1 MHFLFDSAGLPVVV
15 HMGSAGL
22 AVASSGL
29 SWVLLAQSTDINR
42 RATGCPTTWFCPGEV
57 MSVPSSPP
65 VPLGG
70 HIKAEGLGRWLKV
83 RVMMARVMRDWG
95 G

>member
-1 MHFLFDSAGLPVVV
+1 MRFLHDSAGHPVVV

-29 SWVLLAQSTDINR
+29 SGVLLAQPADINR
-42 RATGCPTTWFCPGEV
+42 RATGCPTTWFCPGED

-70 HIKAEGLGRWLKV
+70 HIEAEGLGRRL
-83 RVMMARVMRDWG
+83 
-95 G
+95 